1 MNLAV
6 SSYERRLC
14 VDVFKHAHMELV
26 SMQWLEM
33 INSRQSNFIIC
44 EAAFAQNDY
53 ENFDHLKDVWLV
65 AVCV

>member
-1 MNLAV
+1 
-6 SSYERRLC
+6 
-14 VDVFKHAHMELV
+14 
-26 SMQWLEM
+26 M